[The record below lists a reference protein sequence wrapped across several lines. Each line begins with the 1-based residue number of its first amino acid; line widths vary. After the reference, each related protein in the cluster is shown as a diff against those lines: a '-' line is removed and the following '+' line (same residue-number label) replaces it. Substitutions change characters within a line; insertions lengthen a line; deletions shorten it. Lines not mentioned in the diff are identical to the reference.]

1 MKTTVDL
8 PVLLLQQAKLLSA
21 ERGESLDH
29 FVADAIRARINTLR
43 TGRVPEPPQPRW
55 LAHFGGL
62 SQFRTEIESMQKE
75 IDAAFEQIDPEDW
88 K

>member
-1 MKTTVDL
+1 MKTTIDL
-8 PVLLLQQAKLLSA
+8 PPPLLRKAKSLSA
-21 ERGESLDH
+21 ERGESLKD
-29 FVADAIRARINTLR
+29 FVAGAIQARISALR
-43 TGRVPEPPQPRW
+43 AGHAPEPPQPRW

-75 IDAAFEQIDPEDW
+75 IDAASERIDPEDW